1 MKLFI
6 VIIPLLQMVAG
17 RYLNPKN
24 QQNTDLNRQKRD
36 LIGYNRLGNNVA
48 FGYYGK
54 ARLNRR
60 SNYLEQIMESQNI
73 SQKYRDSLLKFMTQ
87 RRHHH
92 QKLK

>member
-1 MKLFI
+1 MKIMFA
-6 VIIPLLQMVAG
+6 IILLIQIATG

-24 QQNTDLNRQKRD
+24 QQNTDLYRQKRD

>member
-1 MKLFI
+1 MKIML
-6 VIIPLLQMVAG
+6 VIILLIQIATG
-17 RYLNPKN
+17 RYLNRKN